1 MHANDSIV
9 EHFVTTPHGAFAF
22 IANSRFGWG
31 DPYGTNGASQYYDRQ
46 FFDAI
51 FSEGIE
57 EIGKANQDSKEDN
70 IGFLSQEAM
79 RWVYYELNLF
89 GDPTA
94 TIPPQPNDFTPSL
107 TDGSLSP
114 TSGDQKT
121 LFTYNVTTY
130 NLEITIIHLNAQIIN
145 FLLIQE

>member
-1 MHANDSIV
+1 
-9 EHFVTTPHGAFAF
+9 
-22 IANSRFGWG
+22 
-31 DPYGTNGASQYYDRQ
+31 
-46 FFDAI
+46 
-51 FSEGIE
+51 
-57 EIGKANQDSKEDN
+57 
-70 IGFLSQEAM
+70 M

-121 LFTYNVTTY
+121 LFTYNVTYTDADNNPPIY
-130 NLEITIIHLNAQIIN
+130 INVLINETFTPMEKQDLMDEDYTDGCKYLNLG
-145 FLLIQE
+145 FLKLKDRWLLLY